1 MKATHKNI
9 RTVRR
14 RIGGVLLSC
23 ATVGLAVACNTDITN
38 PGGARDSFLD
48 TLTAHKA
55 LVIGTQRSFQDAMMY
70 VGYWSAAMVF
80 EINPAGS
87 TGSYGIESYIQAGN
101 FNPDDSGDWDYA
113 QEARWTAEDAVR
125 RFRRVLED
133 TAGAFTPADPPPPD
147 ASSYLPIAQAL
158 VWGGF
163 ANRLIG
169 ENFCQAVFDTSGL
182 LPHTAAIQRADSMFA
197 EALPIATAA
206 GDDDYVNAAHAG
218 RAQTLAYLA
227 TYGMATWAAAA
238 AEAELVSDDFVMQS
252 PQSSQS
258 PDQYN
263 YFYWANGNEAYRAHT
278 VWGTYWENVADP
290 RTSYRIAGDT
300 VGDAGVQKFGGNNPP
315 WYPQMK
321 YDDRADKVNVA
332 SGWEMRLIR
341 AEAALDGNNL
351 VEAAT
356 QMNVR
361 RTDLGLA
368 DLGPFATLEDAY
380 TALKTERA
388 AELWLEAR
396 RMGDIRRWYEN
407 NIPGAYIDGN
417 FRDVNQDNQF
427 PNTVEDLTG
436 RDRAYYVG
444 KGEAETNPNVT
455 VAEAAAGCGKFN

>member
-1 MKATHKNI
+1 MKATHKNN

-38 PGGARDSFLD
+38 PGGAQDKFLD
-48 TLTAHKA
+48 SLTAHAA
-55 LVIGTQRSFQDAMMY
+55 LVTGTQRSFQDAMMY
-70 VGYWSAAMVF
+70 VGFYSAAMVF

-87 TGSYGIESYIQAGN
+87 TGSYGIESYIQAGDY
-101 FNPDDSGDWDYA
+101 NPDDTGDWNYA

-125 RFRRVLED
+125 RFRRVLANED
-133 TAGAFTPADPPPPD
+133 GVLVNPPSPG
-147 ASSYLPIAQAL
+147 SYAPIAQAL
-158 VWGGF
+158 VWGGY
-163 ANRLIG
+163 ANRLVG

-218 RAQTLAYLA
+218 RASTLAYLA
-227 TYGMATWAAAA
+227 TYGLATWAAAA
-238 AEAELVSDDFVMQS
+238 AEAALVPDDFVMQS
-252 PQSSQS
+252 PQSAQS
-258 PDQYN
+258 ADQYN
-263 YFYWANGNEAYRAHT
+263 YFYWANGNEPYRSHT

-290 RTSYRIAGDT
+290 RTSYRVAGDT
-300 VGDAGVQKFGGNNPP
+300 VGDAGVQKFGGANPP

-321 YDDRADKVNVA
+321 YDDRADKVNVS

-341 AEAALDGNNL
+341 AEAALAGNNL

-361 RTDLGLA
+361 RADLGLA
-368 DLGPFATLEDAY
+368 DLGPFATLEEGY

-417 FRDVNQDNQF
+417 YRDVNSVNQF
-427 PNTVEDLTG
+427 PNKVEDLTG
-436 RDRAYYVG
+436 RDRAGYVG
-444 KGEAETNPNVT
+444 KSEAETNPNIT
-455 VAEAAAGCGKFN
+455 VSEAAAGCGKFN